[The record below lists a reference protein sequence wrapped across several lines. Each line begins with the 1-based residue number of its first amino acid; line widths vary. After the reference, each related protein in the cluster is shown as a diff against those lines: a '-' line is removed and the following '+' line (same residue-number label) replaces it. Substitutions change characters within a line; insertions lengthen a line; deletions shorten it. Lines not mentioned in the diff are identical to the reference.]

1 MQLSDVTKEMVATLG
16 EDHWES
22 KFEKRPFAAR
32 KPGAHPVGTDS
43 RTKKQKEDAMI
54 AGEKPKPK
62 PKPSMHAPH
71 ADGSRLEEDLIL
83 GGGGTGMHF
92 VAVAA
97 AETEGEARLAD
108 AACGQVQQQM

>member
-71 ADGSRLEEDLIL
+71 ADGSRLEED
-83 GGGGTGMHF
+83 TGWRCTWH
-92 VAVAA
+92 
-97 AETEGEARLAD
+97 RD
-108 AACGQVQQQM
+108 AFRSSGSCRD